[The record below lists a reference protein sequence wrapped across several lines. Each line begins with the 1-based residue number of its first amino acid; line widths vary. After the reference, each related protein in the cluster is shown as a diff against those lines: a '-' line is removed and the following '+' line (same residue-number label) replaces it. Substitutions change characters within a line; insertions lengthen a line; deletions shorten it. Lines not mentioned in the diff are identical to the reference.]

1 MEFSYYYG
9 TEADQF
15 SFIRIPKI
23 MLTDPTFSGLSLQAK
38 VLYGLLLDRM
48 GLSVKNQW
56 FDKDNK
62 VFIIYQISEIQ
73 EDMGYSKKKAMEFLT
88 ELETIG
94 LVEKKKRGFG
104 LPSILYVKNFIV
116 QSSVTSRGAENDTS
130 GNDEKGALIDDIP
143 DQPDADNEK
152 VVKNSGF
159 EAENASESGKIIN
172 ISLRG
177 AEMVT
182 SRGVDLGTSRSAH
195 TVTSRGDETGT
206 TEVPAR
212 EPLNNNTEYI
222 NNNLSN
228 IESNLI
234 VSEEDE
240 TEIWHEYKE
249 LIRRNLEIDYMYE
262 RYPLDHEMIDSI
274 CDLIVETLVSKNAMI
289 VISSDR
295 YPAELVKAKML
306 KLNSMHLEYVLDRLA
321 ANTTKVRNIKKYLL
335 ATLFNAPTT
344 INGYYQAEVNHDMPQ
359 YARR

>member
-1 MEFSYYYG
+1 MRPNAAKKYERWRVQFYVNYG

-23 MLTDPTFSGLSLQAK
+23 MLTDPTFSRLSLQAK

-62 VFIIYQISEIQ
+62 VFIIYQIAEIQ

-116 QSSVTSRGAENDTS
+116 QSSVTSRGAENGTS
-130 GNDEKGALIDDIP
+130 GNDEKGSLIDDIS

-152 VVKNSGF
+152 VVKNSGS

-182 SRGVDLGTSRSAH
+182 SRGVDLGTSRS
-195 TVTSRGDETGT
+195 VDFSTS
-206 TEVPAR
+206 
-212 EPLNNNTEYI
+212 
-222 NNNLSN
+222 
-228 IESNLI
+228 
-234 VSEEDE
+234 
-240 TEIWHEYKE
+240 
-249 LIRRNLEIDYMYE
+249 
-262 RYPLDHEMIDSI
+262 
-274 CDLIVETLVSKNAMI
+274 
-289 VISSDR
+289 
-295 YPAELVKAKML
+295 
-306 KLNSMHLEYVLDRLA
+306 
-321 ANTTKVRNIKKYLL
+321 
-335 ATLFNAPTT
+335 
-344 INGYYQAEVNHDMPQ
+344 
-359 YARR
+359 